1 MAISRRSYPFRSPS
15 LVSRL
20 HTLVSDRQRRNH
32 SSTGEN
38 GDTGSVLPPKEGSYD
53 QSSWKT
59 VDSRAVGIRRSSIS
73 SSTWT
78 VLNILQ
84 RKGFDAYLVGGCVRD
99 LLLERIPKDFDV
111 ITNATL
117 KQIKKQFRRC
127 IIIGRRFPIC
137 QVHVQGSIVEVSS
150 FNTNDKDLK
159 KQKNDVHSQ
168 VSNGCDVDD
177 FVRWKNCMD
186 RDFTINSLFFDP
198 NCYTI
203 YDYVGGIRDLRTL
216 KVRTVIPA
224 HLSFDKD
231 CARILRGLR
240 IVARLG
246 LQFSKETAAA
256 IRDLSSSILTLN
268 ESRLRME
275 LNFMLAYGAAESSI
289 CLLQKFKL
297 LDILL
302 PIQAAYLADQSRK
315 QVAQGSTM
323 LMKLF
328 SNADKLLA
336 ADHPADSILWLALLA
351 FHLALVENPQDALV
365 VWTFS
370 AILHNGTWKKASE
383 YARKNVK
390 AHAQFVPEIRS
401 SSDTKSDE
409 LILEETSHLASL
421 VKSSVNAF
429 TSIDALQQSLGSYQG
444 PLSSG
449 VVLVSEKMGSNV
461 SKLFKILE
469 SDIESYD
476 NGRKTCEIN
485 YQLLKKGDPDETRFM
500 LGKIIMETMNS
511 ESESPHDQSQNLP
524 TTQKSHH
531 KLSALFK

>member
-1 MAISRRSYPFRSPS
+1 MYFFILYIKSLIHILYYLYSIIIRFKAESKSNLSQWLSTNRFELRGLRRRTICSSEGSSLPHGTWPELMAISRRSYPFRSPS

-186 RDFTINSLFFDP
+186 RDFTINRQ
-198 NCYTI
+198 I
-203 YDYVGGIRDLRTL
+203 I
-216 KVRTVIPA
+216 
-224 HLSFDKD
+224 
-231 CARILRGLR
+231 
-240 IVARLG
+240 IV
-246 LQFSKETAAA
+246 
-256 IRDLSSSILTLN
+256 
-268 ESRLRME
+268 
-275 LNFMLAYGAAESSI
+275 
-289 CLLQKFKL
+289 
-297 LDILL
+297 
-302 PIQAAYLADQSRK
+302 
-315 QVAQGSTM
+315 V
-323 LMKLF
+323 
-328 SNADKLLA
+328 
-336 ADHPADSILWLALLA
+336 
-351 FHLALVENPQDALV
+351 
-365 VWTFS
+365 
-370 AILHNGTWKKASE
+370 
-383 YARKNVK
+383 
-390 AHAQFVPEIRS
+390 
-401 SSDTKSDE
+401 
-409 LILEETSHLASL
+409 
-421 VKSSVNAF
+421 
-429 TSIDALQQSLGSYQG
+429 
-444 PLSSG
+444 
-449 VVLVSEKMGSNV
+449 
-461 SKLFKILE
+461 
-469 SDIESYD
+469 
-476 NGRKTCEIN
+476 
-485 YQLLKKGDPDETRFM
+485 
-500 LGKIIMETMNS
+500 
-511 ESESPHDQSQNLP
+511 
-524 TTQKSHH
+524 
-531 KLSALFK
+531 

>member
-1 MAISRRSYPFRSPS
+1 MAISRRSYPFRSASSS
-15 LVSRL
+15 LAY
-20 HTLVSDRQRRNH
+20 TLVSDRQRWNH

-38 GDTGSVLPPKEGSYD
+38 GDTGSVLPPEEGSYD

-99 LLLERIPKDFDV
+99 LLLKKTPKDFDV

-117 KQIKKQFRRC
+117 KQIKKQFRHC
-127 IIIGRRFPIC
+127 IIVGRRFPIC
-137 QVHVQGSIVEVSS
+137 QVHVQGSIVEVCAT
-150 FNTNDKDLK
+150 F
-159 KQKNDVHSQ
+159 
-168 VSNGCDVDD
+168 SN
-177 FVRWKNCMD
+177 
-186 RDFTINSLFFDP
+186 LFFDP
-198 NCYTI
+198 TCYTI
-203 YDYVGGIRDLRTL
+203 YDYVGGISDLRIL
-216 KVRTVIPA
+216 KLRTVIPA

-289 CLLQKFKL
+289 RLLHKFKL

-370 AILHNGTWKKASE
+370 AILHDGTWKKAAE

-429 TSIDALQQSLGSYQG
+429 TSIDALQQSLGRYQG

-449 VVLVSEKMGSNV
+449 VVLVSERMGSNV
-461 SKLFKILE
+461 SKLLRSWKAI
-469 SDIESYD
+469 
-476 NGRKTCEIN
+476 
-485 YQLLKKGDPDETRFM
+485 
-500 LGKIIMETMNS
+500 
-511 ESESPHDQSQNLP
+511 
-524 TTQKSHH
+524 
-531 KLSALFK
+531 

>member
-1 MAISRRSYPFRSPS
+1 MAISRRSYPFRSAS
-15 LVSRL
+15 LVARL
-20 HTLVSDRQRRNH
+20 HTLVSDRQRWNH

-38 GDTGSVLPPKEGSYD
+38 GDTGSVLPPEEGSYD

-99 LLLERIPKDFDV
+99 LLLKKTPKDFDV

-127 IIIGRRFPIC
+127 IIVGRRFPIC
-137 QVHVQGSIVEVSS
+137 QVHVQGSIVEVST
-150 FNTNDKDLK
+150 FDTNDKDVKTQK
-159 KQKNDVHSQ
+159 KDVPSQ
-168 VSNGCDVDD
+168 VSNGCDVND
-177 FVRWKNCMD
+177 FVRWKNSMD
-186 RDFTINSLFFDP
+186 RDFTINRQIIIFQES
-198 NCYTI
+198 C
-203 YDYVGGIRDLRTL
+203 
-216 KVRTVIPA
+216 
-224 HLSFDKD
+224 
-231 CARILRGLR
+231 LR

-256 IRDLSSSILTLN
+256 RDLSSSILTLN

-289 CLLQKFKL
+289 RLLHKFKL

-365 VWTFS
+365 V
-370 AILHNGTWKKASE
+370 
-383 YARKNVK
+383 
-390 AHAQFVPEIRS
+390 
-401 SSDTKSDE
+401 
-409 LILEETSHLASL
+409 
-421 VKSSVNAF
+421 
-429 TSIDALQQSLGSYQG
+429 
-444 PLSSG
+444 
-449 VVLVSEKMGSNV
+449 
-461 SKLFKILE
+461 
-469 SDIESYD
+469 
-476 NGRKTCEIN
+476 
-485 YQLLKKGDPDETRFM
+485 
-500 LGKIIMETMNS
+500 
-511 ESESPHDQSQNLP
+511 
-524 TTQKSHH
+524 
-531 KLSALFK
+531 

>member
-1 MAISRRSYPFRSPS
+1 MAISRRSYPFRSASSS
-15 LVSRL
+15 LAY
-20 HTLVSDRQRRNH
+20 TLVSDRQRWNH

-38 GDTGSVLPPKEGSYD
+38 GDTGSVLPPEEGSYD

-99 LLLERIPKDFDV
+99 LLLKKTPKDFDV

-117 KQIKKQFRRC
+117 KQIKKQFRHC
-127 IIIGRRFPIC
+127 IIVGRRFPIC
-137 QVHVQGSIVEVSS
+137 QVHVQGSIVEVST
-150 FNTNDKDLK
+150 FDTNDKDVK
-159 KQKNDVHSQ
+159 KQKKDVPSQ
-168 VSNGCDVDD
+168 VSNGCDVND
-177 FVRWKNCMD
+177 FVRWKNSMD
-186 RDFTINSLFFDP
+186 RDFTINRQIIIFL
-198 NCYTI
+198 
-203 YDYVGGIRDLRTL
+203 
-216 KVRTVIPA
+216 RTVIPA

-289 CLLQKFKL
+289 RLLHKFKL

-370 AILHNGTWKKASE
+370 AILHDGTWKKAAE

-429 TSIDALQQSLGSYQG
+429 TSIDALQQSLGRYQG

-449 VVLVSEKMGSNV
+449 VVLVSERMGSNV
-461 SKLFKILE
+461 SKLLRSWKAI
-469 SDIESYD
+469 
-476 NGRKTCEIN
+476 
-485 YQLLKKGDPDETRFM
+485 
-500 LGKIIMETMNS
+500 
-511 ESESPHDQSQNLP
+511 
-524 TTQKSHH
+524 
-531 KLSALFK
+531 

>member
-1 MAISRRSYPFRSPS
+1 MAISRRSYPFRSAS
-15 LVSRL
+15 LVARL
-20 HTLVSDRQRRNH
+20 HTLVSDRQRWNH

-38 GDTGSVLPPKEGSYD
+38 GDTGSVLPPEEGSYD

-99 LLLERIPKDFDV
+99 LLLKKTPKDFDV

-127 IIIGRRFPIC
+127 IIVGRRFPIC
-137 QVHVQGSIVEVSS
+137 QVHVQGSIVEVST
-150 FNTNDKDLK
+150 FDTNDKDVKTQK
-159 KQKNDVHSQ
+159 KDVPSQ
-168 VSNGCDVDD
+168 VSNGCDVND
-177 FVRWKNCMD
+177 FVRWKNSMD
-186 RDFTINSLFFDP
+186 P
-198 NCYTI
+198 W
-203 YDYVGGIRDLRTL
+203 
-216 KVRTVIPA
+216 TVIPA

-231 CARILRGLR
+231 CAR
-240 IVARLG
+240 LG

-256 IRDLSSSILTLN
+256 RDLSSSILTLN

-289 CLLQKFKL
+289 RLLHKFKL

-365 VWTFS
+365 V
-370 AILHNGTWKKASE
+370 
-383 YARKNVK
+383 
-390 AHAQFVPEIRS
+390 
-401 SSDTKSDE
+401 
-409 LILEETSHLASL
+409 
-421 VKSSVNAF
+421 
-429 TSIDALQQSLGSYQG
+429 
-444 PLSSG
+444 
-449 VVLVSEKMGSNV
+449 
-461 SKLFKILE
+461 
-469 SDIESYD
+469 
-476 NGRKTCEIN
+476 
-485 YQLLKKGDPDETRFM
+485 
-500 LGKIIMETMNS
+500 
-511 ESESPHDQSQNLP
+511 
-524 TTQKSHH
+524 
-531 KLSALFK
+531 